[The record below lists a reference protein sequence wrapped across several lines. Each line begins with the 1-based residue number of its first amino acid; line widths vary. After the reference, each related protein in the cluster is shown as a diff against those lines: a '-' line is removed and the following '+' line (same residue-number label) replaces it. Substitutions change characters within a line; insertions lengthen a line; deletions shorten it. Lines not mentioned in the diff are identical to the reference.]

1 MSADWRRIEL
11 SREQILAGELEK
23 IRAQLS
29 LFMMTS
35 DAGNDVAVFSRR
47 TKSGNC
53 EVYFPPATLRFTEFV
68 FERHTPQTSRAPA
81 LLGTTLLLGNQASV
95 ATLLGKSS
103 DVQSFRKT
111 IDAAVNVEFLQ
122 SENAV
127 AQR

>member
-1 MSADWRRIEL
+1 
-11 SREQILAGELEK
+11 
-23 IRAQLS
+23 
-29 LFMMTS
+29 
-35 DAGNDVAVFSRR
+35 
-47 TKSGNC
+47 
-53 EVYFPPATLRFTEFV
+53 
-68 FERHTPQTSRAPA
+68 

-122 SENAV
+122 TENAV